1 MAAKQLVFSED
12 ARRRL
17 QQGID
22 VVANAVGTTL
32 GPKGRNVA
40 IDRKFGSPTITHD
53 GVTVAKEIE
62 LEDPFAN
69 MGAQLL
75 KEAATK
81 TNDIAGDGTTTSTV
95 LAHAIVSEGLKN
107 LAAGANP
114 MRLKLGISRGVET
127 VVAALRK
134 MSQKIDTKE
143 EIASVATN
151 SAADPEIGKL
161 IADVMDKVGK
171 DGVITVEESKSM
183 QFETEYVEGMQ
194 FDRGYIS
201 AYFITDSEHM
211 EAVIPEPYILIYD
224 KKISAAQDIVPV
236 LEKLVQIGKRDLV
249 IIAEDIDGEALAT
262 LVLNK
267 LRGMLNVLAVKAPGF
282 GDRRKAMMQDI
293 ATLTGGQLISEETGR
308 KLETTTLQDLG
319 KAEKVVSDKDNTTI
333 VGGKGDT
340 AQIKGRIEQIRVEID
355 KSTSDYDKEKLQERL
370 AKLSGGVAII
380 RVGAATETELKEKKH
395 RVEDALSA
403 TRAAIEE
410 GIVPGGEIVFINA
423 VAALDKVKM
432 DGEDETIGVAIVRKA
447 LEAPIRRLAENAGQD
462 GAVII
467 ENVRRLAKE
476 QNNKHLGYNVITEEY
491 GDMLKAGVIDPLK
504 VVRGALENAASIAAM
519 ILTTECLVTDVPE
532 KEKPGPAMPS
542 RRWNGLLNQLCLRQ
556 GHGDAVPLF
565 HLIGI
570 ILNNG
575 QTSKPSHP
583 RFLEPLPDFGPQR
596 LWGTRRCESDTRH
609 PYIPRPPQHRLPHQS
624 RWQFPSMAKASPF
637 RNSSRNWHAISRPK
651 PLWATPPV
659 WKQPRK
665 PSAMNLLIFFSW
677 HRLRLPKGILWM
689 MPLYRAAL
697 IVWQPKRGVPLR
709 WQPGK
714 PPTGI
719 QMQPSGRIC
728 GARWLLH
735 ICATRSRLPS
745 LVPPNRF
752 T

>member
-22 VVANAVGTTL
+22 TVARAVGTTL

-40 IDRKFGSPTITHD
+40 LDRKFGSPTITHD

-95 LAHAIVSEGLKN
+95 LAHAIVTEGLKT

-114 MRLKLGISRGVET
+114 MRLKLGIEQGVEA
-127 VVAALRK
+127 VVVALRK
-134 MSQKIDTKE
+134 MSQKIETKE

-151 SAADPEIGKL
+151 SAADSEIGKL
-161 IADVMDKVGK
+161 ISDVMDKVGK
-171 DGVITVEESKSM
+171 DGVITVEESKSL

-211 EAVIPEPYILIYD
+211 EAVISEPYILIYE
-224 KKISAAQDIVPV
+224 KKISAAQDIVPL
-236 LEKLVQIGKRDLV
+236 LEKLVQIGKRELV
-249 IIAEDIDGEALAT
+249 IVAEDIDGEALAT

-267 LRGMLNVLAVKAPGF
+267 LRGMLNVLAIKAPGF
-282 GDRRKAMMQDI
+282 GDRRKAMLQDI
-293 ATLTGGQLISEETGR
+293 AVLTGGQVISEETGR
-308 KLETTTLQDLG
+308 KLETTTLEDLG
-319 KAEKVVSDKDNTTI
+319 HAEKVVADKDNTTI
-333 VGGKGDT
+333 VGGKGDS

-423 VAALDKVKM
+423 VTALDKVKM
-432 DGEDETIGVAIVRKA
+432 DGEDETIGVNIVRKA
-447 LEAPIRRLAENAGQD
+447 LEAPIRKLAENAGQD

-476 QNNKHLGYNVITEEY
+476 QGNKHLGYNVLTGEY

-519 ILTTECLVTDVPE
+519 ILTTECLVTDIPE
-532 KEKPGPAMPS
+532 KDKPAPMP
-542 RRWNGLLNQLCLRQ
+542 
-556 GHGDAVPLF
+556 
-565 HLIGI
+565 
-570 ILNNG
+570 
-575 QTSKPSHP
+575 
-583 RFLEPLPDFGPQR
+583 
-596 LWGTRRCESDTRH
+596 
-609 PYIPRPPQHRLPHQS
+609 
-624 RWQFPSMAKASPF
+624 
-637 RNSSRNWHAISRPK
+637 
-651 PLWATPPV
+651 
-659 WKQPRK
+659 
-665 PSAMNLLIFFSW
+665 
-677 HRLRLPKGILWM
+677 
-689 MPLYRAAL
+689 
-697 IVWQPKRGVPLR
+697 
-709 WQPGK
+709 PG
-714 PPTGI
+714 GG
-719 QMQPSGRIC
+719 MG
-728 GARWLLH
+728 GMDY
-735 ICATRSRLPS
+735 
-745 LVPPNRF
+745 
-752 T
+752 

>member
-22 VVANAVGTTL
+22 VVADAVGTTL

-40 IDRKFGSPTITHD
+40 IDRKYGSPTITHD

-95 LAHAIVSEGLKN
+95 LAHAIVTEGLKN

-134 MSQKIDTKE
+134 MAQKIETKE

-171 DGVITVEESKSM
+171 DGVITVEESKSL

-194 FDRGYIS
+194 FDRGYMS

-333 VGGKGDT
+333 VGGKGEA

-423 VAALDKVKM
+423 VASLDKVKM

-467 ENVRRLAKE
+467 ENVRRRAKE
-476 QNNKHLGYNVITEEY
+476 QGNKNLGYNVITEEY
-491 GDMLKAGVIDPLK
+491 VDMLQAGVIDPLK

-532 KEKPGPAMPS
+532 KEK
-542 RRWNGLLNQLCLRQ
+542 
-556 GHGDAVPLF
+556 
-565 HLIGI
+565 
-570 ILNNG
+570 
-575 QTSKPSHP
+575 
-583 RFLEPLPDFGPQR
+583 
-596 LWGTRRCESDTRH
+596 
-609 PYIPRPPQHRLPHQS
+609 
-624 RWQFPSMAKASPF
+624 
-637 RNSSRNWHAISRPK
+637 
-651 PLWATPPV
+651 
-659 WKQPRK
+659 
-665 PSAMNLLIFFSW
+665 SA
-677 HRLRLPKGILWM
+677 PM
-689 MPLYRAAL
+689 MP
-697 IVWQPKRGVPLR
+697 
-709 WQPGK
+709 PG
-714 PPTGI
+714 GG
-719 QMQPSGRIC
+719 MDY
-728 GARWLLH
+728 
-735 ICATRSRLPS
+735 
-745 LVPPNRF
+745 
-752 T
+752 